1 MSAPT
6 NHWKLGAFV
15 AGSVLLGLGAAAVLA
30 AQSMQLVTVGYTSY
44 LDEAVTGLD
53 VGSPVSYRGVKI
65 GHVSAIDVAPDRR
78 HVEVAYTLGVEVL
91 QRLGLAGTSR
101 GEKTQI
107 TVPPDLRVQLASS
120 GLGGGKYLQLDFFAT
135 APPPLA
141 LPFPVPANTIP
152 ATPSTMK
159 NLEDAVVR
167 AVDQLPGMAQDLAGV
182 ATRLDVILE
191 DVNRRGLP
199 GRAEAT
205 LDGANHLIASLEG
218 KLRQLPVAE
227 LSRSAVATMER
238 LDKLLERL
246 DGNDGLLA
254 SARRSS
260 DALGDVA
267 GPRLAANIDQTGRD
281 LREAA
286 VAVRQLAEAL
296 QRDPDMLLKGR
307 AKVQP

>member
-1 MSAPT
+1 M
-6 NHWKLGAFV
+6 
-15 AGSVLLGLGAAAVLA
+15 
-30 AQSMQLVTVGYTSY
+30 
-44 LDEAVTGLD
+44 
-53 VGSPVSYRGVKI
+53 
-65 GHVSAIDVAPDRR
+65 PDN
-78 HVEVAYTLGVEVL
+78 Y
-91 QRLGLAGTSR
+91 
-101 GEKTQI
+101 
-107 TVPPDLRVQLASS
+107 
-120 GLGGGKYLQLDFFAT
+120 
-135 APPPLA
+135 
-141 LPFPVPANTIP
+141 IP

-167 AVDQLPGMAQDLAGV
+167 AVDQLPEMAQDLAGV

-205 LDGANHLIASLEG
+205 LDAADRLIASLEG
-218 KLRQLPVAE
+218 KLHQLPVAE
-227 LSRSAVATMER
+227 LSRSAVATLAR
-238 LDKLLERL
+238 LDRVLERL
-246 DGNDGLLA
+246 DGDDGLLA
-254 SARRSS
+254 SAQRSS

-267 GPRLAANIDQTGRD
+267 GPRLAANLDETGRD